1 MNEEKIQNIANDI
14 LKLSRSTLL
23 VNFRFLDM
31 AISQLRWRPYNK
43 GAIRTNGET
52 AFYNPGSV
60 LLNFK
65 NCKEKPARDYMHVI
79 LHCIYRHMFVS
90 PAIDQLVWD
99 LACDIAVEN
108 IISEFELE
116 TLKTPATEKQKPII
130 DMLAKGCEMLTAEK
144 IYMYLKRSDFAAQE
158 LQEHAN
164 LFRVDEHDIWYQA
177 EENKENDTQNE
188 SGNAGENDNSN
199 KAVGSSTML
208 SIKELREVW
217 EKISERMQSDIMHF
231 SNGRYGDAGSIV
243 QNLKEVNRERY
254 DYREFLKRFAVLGEK
269 TKINDDEFD
278 YVFYTYGLQL
288 YDNMPL
294 VEPLEYKD
302 VKSIKEFV
310 IAIDTSGSVIG
321 DLVQEFIKKTYNI
334 LKSEES
340 FFTKIN
346 LHIIQCDTEIQSDVK
361 ITNQAEFDDYISHM
375 ELKGFGGNNEVRLF
389 EYVDQL
395 IADKEFSN
403 LKGMIYLT
411 DGYGIFPDRKPNY
424 EVAFVFINDRYKVP
438 DVPPWVIKLVL
449 DKSDI
454 LNGGIKTSE
463 Y

>member
-1 MNEEKIQNIANDI
+1 MYEEKIQNIANDI
-14 LKLSRSTLL
+14 LQLSRSTLL

-31 AISQLRWRPYNK
+31 AISQLKWKPYNK

-60 LLNFK
+60 LINFK
-65 NCKEKPARDYMHVI
+65 SCQEKPTRDYMHVL

-90 PAIDQLVWD
+90 SAIDQLVWD

-116 TLKTPATEKQKPII
+116 ALKTPLAEKQDKIVKKLTK
-130 DMLAKGCEMLTAEK
+130 DCEILTAEK
-144 IYMYLKRSDFAAQE
+144 IYMYFKRSDFTEQKIQE
-158 LQEHAN
+158 YAK
-164 LFRVDEHDIWYQA
+164 LFRVDEHDIWYQL
-177 EENKENDTQNE
+177 EESKKENTQNE
-188 SGNAGENDNSN
+188 NGETEENGKSN
-199 KAVGSSTML
+199 TEFGSSTKL

-231 SNGRYGDAGSIV
+231 SNGRYGEAGSIV

-254 DYREFLKRFAVLGEK
+254 DYRDFLKQFAVLGEK

-321 DLVQEFIKKTYNI
+321 DLVQEFIQKTYNI

-346 LHIIQCDTEIQSDVK
+346 LHIIQCDTEIQSDIK
-361 ITNQAEFDDYISHM
+361 ITNQTEFDDYLSHM
-375 ELKGFGGNNEVRLF
+375 ELKGFGGNNEIRLF

-395 IADKEFSN
+395 IAEKEFSN

-411 DGYGIFPDRKPNY
+411 DGYGIFPERKPNY
-424 EVAFVFINDRYKVP
+424 EVAFVFINDRYEVP

>member
-1 MNEEKIQNIANDI
+1 MNDEKIQKIATDI
-14 LKLSRSTLL
+14 LQLSRSTLL

-31 AISQLRWRPYNK
+31 AISQLRWKPYNK

-60 LLNFK
+60 LINFK
-65 NCKEKPARDYMHVI
+65 NCKEKPTRDYMHVL

-90 PAIDQLVWD
+90 SAIDRLVWD

-108 IISEFELE
+108 IISEFELDS
-116 TLKTPATEKQKPII
+116 LKTPVTEKQKPII
-130 DMLAKGCEMLTAEK
+130 DLLAKDCEILTAEK
-144 IYMYLKRSDFAAQE
+144 IYTSFKRGDFTVQE
-158 LQEHAN
+158 LQEYAN
-164 LFRVDEHDIWYQA
+164 AFRVDEHDIWYQS
-177 EENKENDTQNE
+177 EENKEKNTQNE
-188 SGNAGENDNSN
+188 NGGAEENGKSN
-199 KAVGSSTML
+199 TEFGSSTRL

-231 SNGRYGDAGSIV
+231 SNGRYGEAGSIV

-254 DYREFLKRFAVLGEK
+254 DYRDFLKRFAVLGEK

-321 DLVQEFIKKTYNI
+321 DLVQEFIQKTCNI

-361 ITNQAEFDDYISHM
+361 ITNQTEFDDYLSHM
-375 ELKGFGGNNEVRLF
+375 ELKGFGGNNEIRLF

-411 DGYGIFPDRKPNY
+411 DGYGIFPERKPNY
-424 EVAFVFINDRYKVP
+424 EVAFVFINDRYEVP

>member
-1 MNEEKIQNIANDI
+1 MNEDKIQKIATDI
-14 LKLSRSTLL
+14 LQLSRSTLL

-31 AISQLRWRPYNK
+31 AISQLKWRPYNK

-60 LLNFK
+60 LINFK
-65 NCKEKPARDYMHVI
+65 DCKEKPTRDYMHVL

-90 PAIDQLVWD
+90 PSIDQQVWD

-116 TLKTPATEKQKPII
+116 TLKTPVIEKQGPII
-130 DMLAKGCEMLTAEK
+130 KKISKGCEILTAEK
-144 IYMYLKRSDFAAQE
+144 IYMYIKSGDFTEQE
-158 LQEHAN
+158 LQKYYAV
-164 LFRVDEHDIWYQA
+164 FRVDEHDIWYQSD
-177 EENKENDTQNE
+177 EDTNSKDENE
-188 SGNAGENDNSN
+188 SNEKNSN
-199 KAVGSSTML
+199 SDGGIGTSTMSSL
-208 SIKELREVW
+208 QALREAW

-231 SNGRYGDAGSIV
+231 SNGRYGEAGSIV

-254 DYREFLKRFAVLGEK
+254 DYREFLKKFAVLGEK

-321 DLVQEFIKKTYNI
+321 DLVQEFIQKTYNI

-361 ITNQAEFDDYISHM
+361 ITSQSEFDDYISHM
-375 ELKGFGGNNEVRLF
+375 ELKGFGGNNEIRLF

-424 EVAFVFINDRYKVP
+424 EVAFVFINDRYDVP

-454 LNGGIKTSE
+454 MNGGVESSE